1 MIHDKVHHLDY
12 TLFRLVIFDPRLIS
26 RYTDYITSTCVLMSE
41 RSIRIAFSDLQPIT
55 EKPIISMLGLPH
67 LVGVTD
73 TVRSAEEP
81 HANAVNEINKIQQSQ
96 IAM

>member
-1 MIHDKVHHLDY
+1 
-12 TLFRLVIFDPRLIS
+12 
-26 RYTDYITSTCVLMSE
+26 
-41 RSIRIAFSDLQPIT
+41 
-55 EKPIISMLGLPH
+55 MLGLPH

-96 IAM
+96 IAMQSVAIEVIEVQLGMVTYQFLATLVSVEGSVEGVLYE